1 MAVYQ
6 IYKLLFNRSRQGN
19 LLSKIDGR
27 SAYDKAQELL
37 EQMLG
42 NKLPLTKEKRDKTLV
57 PLENYAERR
66 REGVSVLVVCNHRSH
81 KYKEKMDDKELEYHP
96 GCRVIIDNRPGIA
109 QIAIE
114 RSQSFDGKTDVVRN
128 ILQEALNKLFDEY
141 QLTVEIRAKKREGTF
156 WEAVDE
162 QCLTYNDMIT
172 HVVYEFPDEDEVGP
186 VDASTQVLDK
196 ISLLKS
202 LNAAMNAARGVY
214 HAYSDKEKV
223 IKLDRTKE
231 DIANMVAM
239 CCRNGYNIS
248 VHFKH
253 YGIYRFG
260 TEIKALS
267 QLKDGV
273 VQEFIS
279 GQTVMG
285 TACEGEFGLVHWL
298 DEIRKVTENYKDEE
312 PVEKKRK
319 GRNQYSDA
327 GQSNLGRVA
336 ESE

>member
-19 LLSKIDGR
+19 LLSTMDGR

-37 EQMLG
+37 EEMLSG
-42 NKLPLTKEKRDKTLV
+42 KLPTTKEKRDKTLV
-57 PLENYAERR
+57 PLDNYVEKRRDGVTVMVICNER
-66 REGVSVLVVCNHRSH
+66 NH
-81 KYKEKMDDKELEYHP
+81 KYKEKMEDLELVYHP
-96 GCRVIIDNRPGIA
+96 GCRVIIDNRPGVA

-114 RSQSFDGKTDVVRN
+114 RSSSFDGKTDPVRM
-128 ILQEALNKLFDEY
+128 ILQEALCKLFDEY

-162 QCLTYNDMIT
+162 QCLTYHDTIT

-186 VDASTQVLDK
+186 VDAPRQTMDK
-196 ISLLKS
+196 LSLLKS

-214 HAYSDKEKV
+214 HAYSDKNKV
-223 IKLDRTKE
+223 ITLDRTCE

-239 CCRNGYNIS
+239 CCHNGYNIS

-253 YGIYRFG
+253 YGLYRFG
-260 TEIKALS
+260 TDIKALS
-267 QLKDGV
+267 QLKDDV
-273 VQEFIS
+273 VKEFVS
-279 GQTVMG
+279 GQMVMG
-285 TACEGEFGLVHWL
+285 KAEEGEFGLIHWL
-298 DEIRKVTENYKDEE
+298 DEVRKVTENYKDEE

-319 GRNQYSDA
+319 RGYQLPDEGESA
-327 GQSNLGRVA
+327 MGRVA
-336 ESE
+336 DSE